1 MRLIIISIL
10 LASLFYSCEPKK
22 EDPKKTETPVLQSND
37 KGLKILWLEEVY
49 DEEFESTVFAI
60 KLNEDYF
67 SKISD
72 AEKAVIAYYATFHG
86 NECWWDGDKPKDDR
100 SNLNCKII
108 SALNL
113 GYQCS
118 DTHLDFLRKWF
129 RNEPKLLAE
138 LDYCPT
144 LPNTSTLQ
152 DSFEEIYI
160 ERSTDYFTIRFNICA
175 VNLRENL
182 TRCYEE
188 NHTYRLFSDAVEEV
202 KGNVF

>member
-1 MRLIIISIL
+1 MRFTIAIL
-10 LASLFYSCEPKK
+10 FATLFFACEPKK
-22 EDPKKTETPVLQSND
+22 ETPKQPETPVLQSND
-37 KGLKILWLEEVY
+37 KAVKILWLEEVY

-86 NECWWDGDKPKDDR
+86 NECWWDDDKPKDDR

-108 SALNL
+108 TALNL

-118 DTHLDFLRKWF
+118 DTHLDFLKKWF

-144 LPNTSTLQ
+144 IPNTSTLQ

-175 VNLRENL
+175 VNIRENI

-188 NHTYRLFSDAVEEV
+188 NHTYRLFADAVEEV
-202 KGNVF
+202 KGNVL